1 MYKVKADYE
10 GKIDFDL
17 GADVGT
23 RTLSNKMPQAHLER
37 IYKSRNGADYVEIV
51 PEPEKKKGEEVAN
64 D

>member
-1 MYKVKADYE
+1 MFAVKE
-10 GKIDFDL
+10 KWIGKIDFDL
-17 GADVGT
+17 GTEIGT
-23 RTLSNKMPQAHLER
+23 RTLTNNMPQAHLER